1 MENHFINIIHRLGFL
16 MLFGKAKGIKNF
28 LDSLGQENVIRNLL
42 TALIK
47 ERKLIELV
55 ESNYNVY
62 EENCLQ
68 VTNKIIKCN

>member
-1 MENHFINIIHRLGFL
+1 

-28 LDSLGQENVIRNLL
+28 PDYLGQENVIRNVL

-47 ERKLIELV
+47 EIKLIELV

-62 EENCLQ
+62 RENCL
-68 VTNKIIKCN
+68 

>member
-1 MENHFINIIHRLGFL
+1 MENHFITIIHRLGFL

-47 ERKLIELV
+47 EIKLIELV